1 VPLLDAPVTATAGSR
16 RRAEQR
22 AASGALERINETGA
36 A

>member
-1 VPLLDAPVTATAGSR
+1 VALFRAFGDAAR

-22 AASGALERINETGA
+22 AARGLA